1 MESVELNRYKPNIGN
16 TKKSINL
23 SESLQRTID
32 LEQRA
37 ISDGAVTE
45 NRNCTVNSIPYTVLK
60 KDPNLVLTPSAFKA
74 GSLLSIIPNDG
85 TADFD
90 VVRATTAWYRD
101 SDGLLKEASA
111 NVPRFQFNTDASFAG
126 LLVEPQ
132 RTNLVES
139 SYPTNSSLW
148 IKFNNGTG
156 LAPVITEDDEL
167 DVRGLMKASRVQMS
181 LDGGTAFA
189 DRTLIRPNRA
199 TMTVGLDYH
208 FYFFIKAKSIGEVG
222 KVINIRI
229 EGTTSELIGDNV
241 TLTND
246 WVYHSFLFTCANATV
261 SYIFQ
266 LRGTLGTSNSAD
278 FLLCGVGQSEGTE
291 TSPIFTEGTIL
302 TRNEDVIDVTT
313 PSGVTEIVETFSD
326 GTTNT
331 ETTIPA
337 TYQLPQGEIKS
348 IVMT

>member
-1 MESVELNRYKPNIGN
+1 MSLYKDAKLI
-16 TKKSINL
+16 
-23 SESLQRTID
+23 
-32 LEQRA
+32 
-37 ISDGAVTE
+37 
-45 NRNCTVNSIPYTVLK
+45 
-60 KDPNLVLTPSAFKA
+60 LTPNGYKSGKLY
-74 GSLLSIIPNDG
+74 SLKPYDG
-85 TADFD
+85 TGDFD
-90 VVRATTAWYRD
+90 VVRNTKAWRRD
-101 SDGLLKEASA
+101 SNGLWVEE
-111 NVPRFQFNTDASFAG
+111 NNNIPRLHYPVGGGCPSC
-126 LLVEPQ
+126 LVEPQ

-148 IKFNNGTG
+148 IKFNFGTS
-156 LAPVITEDDEL
+156 LEVVITENDEL

-181 LDGGTAFA
+181 LDGGTAVG

-229 EGTTSELIGDNV
+229 EGTNSVVSGDNV

-246 WVYHSFLFTCANATV
+246 WVYHSFMFTCTNATV

-278 FLLCGVGQSEGTE
+278 FLLCGVGQAQGTE

-302 TRNEDVIDVTT
+302 TRNADVIDVTT
-313 PSGVTEIVETFSD
+313 PAGVTEIVETFAD
-326 GTTNT
+326 GTSNT

-337 TYQLPQGEIKS
+337 TYQIPNGEIKS